1 MQAKQFQAE
10 LQEHLGVKMSITHLN
25 RIRAAHGLR
34 KRVAGAGKNHELT
47 SSTEGAWLD
56 GVGGLLLLS
65 AVHETGL
72 LAA

>member
-34 KRVAGAGKNHELT
+34 KRVAGAGKKSRADLIH
-47 SSTEGAWLD
+47 
-56 GVGGLLLLS
+56 
-65 AVHETGL
+65 
-72 LAA
+72 